1 MKYKNHLFCSICI
14 VAICFFLAACARSNQ
29 LTNES
34 SNQALSESDQPSS
47 DTMEAFPSHTVKA
60 TESMEPN
67 QTMPAS
73 TSVQPSEEIRTTE
86 ATENETAPGQ
96 ESNSDS
102 LMPEIEIPVATENA
116 TQEETRTAAVESEKE
131 QASSVDDETSAAFTE
146 TNNESET
153 SEEEQATVSTN
164 EKGDI
169 VLPEL

>member
-1 MKYKNHLFCSICI
+1 MYYKISLLITCLCLLIC
-14 VAICFFLAACARSNQ
+14 CLSACGNSDQSEMEN
-29 LTNES
+29 S
-34 SNQALSESDQPSS
+34 SLSPFTADQPSS
-47 DTMEAFPSHTVKA
+47 DTMEAFPSYTVKV

-131 QASSVDDETSAAFTE
+131 QAPSVDDETSAAFTE

-164 EKGDI
+164 ENGDI